1 MQEKLEVIGACV
13 VGIVDSKNELAPNDN
28 YKTHSTFIR
37 LAGGALTLRVNG
49 RAGDCPADG
58 EMAIFQ
64 LERSRSG
71 SVPRV
76 LCWGWIASVNPES
89 LEVEWVRTL
98 GAGGPSSGGGIARQ
112 PLAVNGKNAS

>member
-1 MQEKLEVIGACV
+1 MLEKAEIIGACV
-13 VGIVDSKNELAPNDN
+13 IGVVESKNELAPNDN

-58 EMAIFQ
+58 ELAVFQ

-76 LCWGWIASVNPES
+76 VCWGWVQNILPDNLDVQ
-89 LEVEWVRTL
+89 WVKTL

-112 PLAVNGKNAS
+112 SVSVNGK